1 MPGYKMELDLKT
13 MPVGAAIQQAKIK
26 SGLNNMEIANRM
38 GLTLSVVKKLF
49 AEHQDRLP
57 DIMEVVE
64 ICNALGNTFLLDWL
78 AAQVE
83 VLPVQAA
90 ASIPGQFCTLS
101 ESFAN
106 TARATAEAMADGHT
120 SPQEANSILLHAREV
135 RDAATRLMGALEP
148 IAGQMYKGGKW
159 VKVEIFEGRQ

>member
-1 MPGYKMELDLKT
+1 MQGYRMELDLKT
-13 MPVGAAIQQAKIK
+13 MPVGAALQQAKIK
-26 SGLNNMEIANRM
+26 SGLDYRTIAARM
-38 GLTLSVVKKLF
+38 GIHHSVVKKLF

-57 DIMEVVE
+57 DILEIIE